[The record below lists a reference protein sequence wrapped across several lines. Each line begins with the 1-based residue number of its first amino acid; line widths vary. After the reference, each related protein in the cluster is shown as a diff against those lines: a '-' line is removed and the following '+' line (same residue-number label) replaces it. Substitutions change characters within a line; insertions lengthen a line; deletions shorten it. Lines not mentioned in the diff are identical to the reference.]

1 MKMNLSHSRG
11 GICSLFLY
19 IINIINI
26 IKYKIHSNVSIRTRE
41 KSRPTLSQNDIILN
55 YKYNKLN

>member
-1 MKMNLSHSRG
+1 MKMNLSLSRG
-11 GICSLFLY
+11 ETCSFFL
-19 IINIINI
+19 NITNI
-26 IKYKIHSNVSIRTRE
+26 IKYKIHSNVIVRTRE

>member
-1 MKMNLSHSRG
+1 MKMNLSLSRG
-11 GICSLFLY
+11 EICSLFLY
-19 IINIINI
+19 IINI
-26 IKYKIHSNVSIRTRE
+26 IKYKIHSNVIVRTRE

>member
-1 MKMNLSHSRG
+1 MKMNLSLSRG
-11 GICSLFLY
+11 ETCSFFLY
-19 IINIINI
+19 IINI

-55 YKYNKLN
+55 YKYNKLK